1 MWWTSLPRSIG
12 LGLGEAECTMPSE
25 LEAAVS
31 ANNAETAGL
40 ASFSGE
46 FKPVRDHHLVG
57 GCAYWKTPNCGSGCI
72 IWT

>member
-1 MWWTSLPRSIG
+1 
-12 LGLGEAECTMPSE
+12 MPSE
-25 LEAAVS
+25 LEPAVS